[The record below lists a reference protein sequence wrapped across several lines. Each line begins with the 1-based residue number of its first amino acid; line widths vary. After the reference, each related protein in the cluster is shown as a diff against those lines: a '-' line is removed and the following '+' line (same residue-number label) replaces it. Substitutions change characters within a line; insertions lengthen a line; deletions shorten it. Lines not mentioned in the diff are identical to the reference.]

1 MIENRD
7 HVVSLVARARLL
19 LSLSMAL
26 HVGSPPSAKTEQ
38 VGIGLL
44 AEAKTL
50 ELHGVFMTI
59 GEATGIR
66 DWAPQRG

>member
-1 MIENRD
+1 
-7 HVVSLVARARLL
+7 
-19 LSLSMAL
+19 MAL

-59 GEATGIR
+59 GEATRIR